1 MKEAARVALV
11 RMKYSQS
18 LRKAEFAR
26 ARRATGWDKFQTGD
40 IVYFYREQKPVTTRG
55 TKRKKVLLRQWHG
68 PSIVVAI
75 EGGQTPTAAYVT
87 YRGNLTKCAMQHL
100 RHATTLER
108 LASTEWKDLAG
119 RGDCRV
125 RDS

>member
-55 TKRKKVLLRQWHG
+55 TKRKEVLLRQWHG

-75 EGGQTPTAAYVT
+75 EGGQIAYSSLCHLQGQSDQVCYAAPAACDD
-87 YRGNLTKCAMQHL
+87 RGEVS
-100 RHATTLER
+100 ER
-108 LASTEWKDLAG
+108 RMEGLAG
-119 RGDCRV
+119 RGDRRV